1 MFLDERI
8 IVQRGKIFRKLNII
22 ALAFALLYL
31 ISRLNIYSNVLE
43 TKFIGLFTTEICTIV
58 CTSLVLLIGELCY
71 KSDVSDERIITK
83 KYQFYSLSGKILL
96 FVIIIG
102 YSISMIFHDRRSKY
116 DFPPND
122 IIILFEII
130 CVVYLYYQ
138 FKKNKI
144 NINYSFIENYNGKY
158 YKEVFKNIGLFALIT
173 LLIYAITGVISA
185 VLAGGTDT
193 LISFII
199 AAVISIVAL
208 GGHYLLLSFIEKIDY
223 DDQLNE
229 VRNSFVVVT
238 IVVCVLS
245 LIYAIASII
254 YRNNVLE
261 NVSLNIDIIS
271 ITSQIMHNAS
281 LIKLTYVGIY
291 CGYLVSYFNNNSDI
305 TKSISIYIISIIVIV
320 FISVLLES
328 INKVAVYESTIAT
341 KYMETKA
348 ALKTMRRVLIASTI
362 LEVLSIIFYG
372 YFVLKLVTE
381 KRYSFYLILL
391 PVLVL
396 VSYLSVVFIQ
406 DGKDSLIKTIN
417 VIYQIISIG
426 QWTILGYVLIKDKK
440 YL

>member
-1 MFLDERI
+1 
-8 IVQRGKIFRKLNII
+8 
-22 ALAFALLYL
+22 
-31 ISRLNIYSNVLE
+31 
-43 TKFIGLFTTEICTIV
+43 
-58 CTSLVLLIGELCY
+58 
-71 KSDVSDERIITK
+71 
-83 KYQFYSLSGKILL
+83 
-96 FVIIIG
+96 
-102 YSISMIFHDRRSKY
+102 MIFHDRRSKY

-185 VLAGGTDT
+185 VLADGTDT

-208 GGHYLLLSFIEKIDY
+208 GGHYLLLSFIEKLDY

-229 VRNSFVVVT
+229 VRNSFVAVT

-261 NVSLNIDIIS
+261 NVSQNIDIIS

-291 CGYLVSYFNNNSDI
+291 CAYLVSYFNNNSDI

-362 LEVLSIIFYG
+362 LEVISIIFYG